1 MSIIA
6 GFTEGKAT
14 VNGVEI
20 AYATGGSGP
29 PLLLLHGFPQTHA
42 MWRDVAPAL
51 AQHFTVVASDLRGY
65 GASGKPRG
73 DGAFSFR
80 NMAKD
85 QQALMAHLGL
95 DRFHLVG
102 HDRGGRTAHRLALDH
117 PDCVLS
123 LTVMDIIPTHLLL
136 DELNRHV
143 ARAYYHW
150 FFLAQPEPFPE
161 TMIAHDPDAFFE
173 SCLLGWGSAHIAEFD
188 PVALD
193 AYRTAWRHP
202 ETIRGMCADYRD
214 ALSVDFADD
223 AADLGAKVTC
233 PALVMY
239 GADGAM
245 AQAYDVPA
253 TWADRLSN
261 MQGVGIPGS
270 HFFVDQQPKET
281 TAALMTFLTS
291 QPA

>member
-202 ETIRGMCADYRD
+202 ETIRGMCADYRN

-270 HFFVDQQPKET
+270 HFFVDQHPKET

>member
-102 HDRGGRTAHRLALDH
+102 HDRGGRTAHRLA
-117 PDCVLS
+117 C
-123 LTVMDIIPTHLLL
+123 
-136 DELNRHV
+136 
-143 ARAYYHW
+143 
-150 FFLAQPEPFPE
+150 FP
-161 TMIAHDPDAFFE
+161 
-173 SCLLGWGSAHIAEFD
+173 
-188 PVALD
+188 
-193 AYRTAWRHP
+193 
-202 ETIRGMCADYRD
+202 
-214 ALSVDFADD
+214 
-223 AADLGAKVTC
+223 
-233 PALVMY
+233 
-239 GADGAM
+239 
-245 AQAYDVPA
+245 
-253 TWADRLSN
+253 
-261 MQGVGIPGS
+261 
-270 HFFVDQQPKET
+270 
-281 TAALMTFLTS
+281 
-291 QPA
+291 